1 MKLIAMRTLLKNI
14 PLPATL
20 RSYSNIIW

>member
-1 MKLIAMRTLLKNI
+1 MRTLLKNI

-20 RSYSNIIW
+20 RSYSHIIW